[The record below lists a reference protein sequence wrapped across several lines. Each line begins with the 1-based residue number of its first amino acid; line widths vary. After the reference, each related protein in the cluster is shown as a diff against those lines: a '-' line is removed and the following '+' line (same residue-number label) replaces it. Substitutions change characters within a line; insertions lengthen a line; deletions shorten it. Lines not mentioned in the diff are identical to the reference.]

1 MTTSKHTRL
10 RDMLLILV
18 IAGFSAACGA
28 SRPIKYYALN
38 VTREPAQGSA
48 PQFPVSISVARVAG
62 AHLYRDDRLVYGTS
76 ALELGTYE
84 YERWSEPPV
93 DMIQDSIVSSLRATK
108 QYRSVSPVSS
118 NLQSDYILR
127 AHLDALDEIDKPQVA
142 ARFSLQMELYD
153 PKTSTA
159 LWSDSYTHDEPVNG
173 KKMIDVIEAFDR
185 NVKAGTGQLS
195 GSLGQ
200 YLATHRP

>member
-1 MTTSKHTRL
+1 
-10 RDMLLILV
+10 MLLILV

>member
-28 SRPIKYYALN
+28 SRPIKYYALD

-173 KKMIDVIEAFDR
+173 KKVIDVIEAFDR